1 MREILTPM
9 QGSESIPWGLTPV
22 DSQQREQRPGSYEY
36 KELNF
41 TNNLWS
47 LVADVYFTET
57 PDERQS
63 RTLSFHERS
72 S

>member
-22 DSQQREQRPGSYEY
+22 YSQLREQRPGSYEC

-47 LVADVYFTET
+47 LAADVYLTET

-63 RTLSFHERS
+63 GTPSF
-72 S
+72 